1 MLNGVR
7 KVVAAAVLEIRKKK
21 AGETTILRF
30 GRGHFLEL
38 A

>member
-1 MLNGVR
+1 MANGVR
-7 KVVAAAVLEIRKKK
+7 KLVAAAVLEICKKK
-21 AGETTILRF
+21 AGEATILLF

>member
-1 MLNGVR
+1 MPNGVR
-7 KVVAAAVLEIRKKK
+7 KLVAAAVLEICKKK

>member
-1 MLNGVR
+1 MIGLGPFFLA
-7 KVVAAAVLEIRKKK
+7 KICKKK